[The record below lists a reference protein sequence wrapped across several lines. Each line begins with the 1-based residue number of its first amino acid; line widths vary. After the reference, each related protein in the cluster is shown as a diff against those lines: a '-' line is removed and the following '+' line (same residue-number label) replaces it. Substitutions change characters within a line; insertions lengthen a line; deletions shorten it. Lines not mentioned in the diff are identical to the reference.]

1 MRLILQE
8 NKDYSDVLN
17 LNYKGYIRTVIVD
30 ESTSKFLFEFESDGL
45 LSDLVKKVNF
55 DVPKKGKEYVNGNI
69 SVYLDL
75 YQYNPTGEKIHFA
88 TVGPDNPLTQEFEN
102 QVDSYP
108 YVFTF
113 ADTFTI
119 SLIEE
124 TTMKEAISG
133 GWKSVD
139 LNIDDVASQ
148 IDELE
153 GIIKLSQQ
161 KITAIKSSASETTLK
176 SAGVETAESKFVQ
189 LIRETGVIDVI
200 TDINDTYT
208 KLAKYTKLSSELAK
222 KAQAA
227 KTIYTN
233 LSTYANLVDPVNE
246 ITILVE
252 KMFGEAKE
260 AQTNGPILVS
270 EGVPTVTY
278 YTKEEDNG
286 KGDMI
291 TRVYVVA
298 PSKPLYSDNW
308 WWYVPS
314 ERAVWQINSEGF
326 VTNTF
331 ALKEKEG

>member
-8 NKDYSDVLN
+8 NQNYSNALN
-17 LNYKGYIRTVIVD
+17 LNYKGYLRTTVVD
-30 ESTSKFLFEFESDGL
+30 EKTTKFLFEFESDGL

-55 DVPKKGKEYVNGNI
+55 YVPRNGKEYAEGDI

-75 YQYNPTGEKIHFA
+75 FQYNPDGEKVHFA

-108 YVFTF
+108 YIFPF
-113 ADTFTI
+113 NDTFTI

-124 TTMKEAISG
+124 TVMKEAISG
-133 GWKSVD
+133 GWESVD

-148 IDELE
+148 IDALE

-161 KITAIKSSASETTLK
+161 KITAIKSSAAETTLR
-176 SAGVETAESKFVQ
+176 SAGVGTAESKFID

-208 KLAKYTKLSSELAK
+208 KLSKYTKLSNELAK

-227 KTIYTN
+227 KIIYNN
-233 LSTYANLVDPVNE
+233 LNTYANLVDPVNE
-246 ITILVE
+246 ITILAE
-252 KMFGEAKE
+252 KMFSSGEE
-260 AQTNGPILVS
+260 ARSYGPTLIS
-270 EGVPTVTY
+270 DGVPTTTY
-278 YTKEEDNG
+278 YTKEEVNE
-286 KGDMI
+286 KGNMA

-298 PSKPLYSDNW
+298 PSKPLYSEDW

-314 ERAVWQINSEGF
+314 ENAAWQINSEGF
-326 VTNTF
+326 VIST
-331 ALKEKEG
+331 

>member
-8 NKDYSDVLN
+8 NKDYSNVLN
-17 LNYKGYIRTVIVD
+17 LNYKGYIRITVVD
-30 ESTSKFLFEFESDGL
+30 DKTTKFLFEFESDGL

-55 DVPKKGKEYVNGNI
+55 DVPRSGKGYAEGNI

-88 TVGPDNPLTQEFEN
+88 TVGPDNPLTQEFEK

-108 YVFTF
+108 YIFPF
-113 ADTFTI
+113 DDTFTI

-124 TTMKEAISG
+124 TSMKDAISG
-133 GWKSVD
+133 GWGSVD

-153 GIIKLSQQ
+153 GIIRISQQ
-161 KITAIKSSASETTLK
+161 KITAIKSSASETTLR
-176 SAGVETAESKFVQ
+176 SAGVETAESKFID
-189 LIRETGVIDVI
+189 LIRQTGVIDVI

-208 KLAKYTKLSSELAK
+208 KLSKYTKLSSELAK

-227 KTIYTN
+227 KTIYNN

-252 KMFGEAKE
+252 KMFGSEEEAR
-260 AQTNGPILVS
+260 TNGPRLVYD
-270 EGVPTVTY
+270 GVPTTTY
-278 YTKEEDNG
+278 YTKEEANE
-286 KGDMI
+286 KGNMT

-298 PSKPLYSDNW
+298 PSKPLYSEDW

-314 ERAVWQINSEGF
+314 ESAIWQINSEGF
-326 VTNTF
+326 VIN
-331 ALKEKEG
+331 AQSI